1 MSKKTYYEILGVSK
15 TATQAE
21 IKIAYRKQA
30 RQWHPDFHAMELD
43 GKKHVAEEMIKII
56 NEAYNVLSDSF
67 QRSSYDL
74 DLSRGLGFV
83 SIPDFFSQEKKQENS
98 YHSSND
104 NNKKPGFG
112 NELKDALKSAIV
124 SLKNK
129 EPISL
134 YQSAMLYMLFEIH
147 ESLGSFT
154 PEEMELINELRSLLY
169 PSGINNIAND
179 FNNYN
184 GNGDSKKFGKKY

>member
-1 MSKKTYYEILGVSK
+1 M
-15 TATQAE
+15 
-21 IKIAYRKQA
+21 
-30 RQWHPDFHAMELD
+30 
-43 GKKHVAEEMIKII
+43 
-56 NEAYNVLSDSF
+56 
-67 QRSSYDL
+67 
-74 DLSRGLGFV
+74 GFV

-98 YHSSND
+98 YHSSNA

-112 NELKDALKSAIV
+112 NELKDALKSSIV

-134 YQSAMLYMLFEIH
+134 YQRAMLYMLFKIH
-147 ESLGSFT
+147 ESSGSFT

>member
-15 TATQAE
+15 TATPAE

-30 RQWHPDFHAMELD
+30 RKWHPDFHAMELV

-134 YQSAMLYMLFEIH
+134 CQRAMLYMLFEIH